1 MEIIFQQ
8 NSDTVCILS
17 DCLKSMG
24 EIFQDLINY
33 TGIKNLN
40 SEIDFPV

>member
-17 DCLKSMG
+17 DSLKSMG